1 MAHRHQ
7 TARAHRVY
15 FPYPH
20 MSHKSLSPRKLELKQ
35 PFAYQTSH
43 ELGSFTT
50 NKNHIRRGDSLFGKL
65 KNFLRF
71 FSSLDT
77 SFPVWGKFKLPT
89 AKAAPKFLLAEGEG
103 KKKKRACSSHSPPLC
118 RMSTAWGC
126 SCAWRARCRGQ
137 DGALGWDGGD
147 LMLSVPSALPA
158 SPLL

>member
-1 MAHRHQ
+1 
-7 TARAHRVY
+7 
-15 FPYPH
+15 

-103 KKKKRACSSHSPPLC
+103 KKKKSLFFPQPPSVQDEHSLGLLLC
-118 RMSTAWGC
+118 MEGEVQGAGWSPGMG
-126 SCAWRARCRGQ
+126 RG
-137 DGALGWDGGD
+137 
-147 LMLSVPSALPA
+147 
-158 SPLL
+158 

>member
-1 MAHRHQ
+1 
-7 TARAHRVY
+7 
-15 FPYPH
+15 

-103 KKKKRACSSHSPPLC
+103 KKKKSLFFPQPPSVQDEHSLGLLLC
-118 RMSTAWGC
+118 M
-126 SCAWRARCRGQ
+126 GQ

-158 SPLL
+158 SPPL